1 MRSLRARLLGV
12 VVILSLVGLLA
23 ADIATYVALKS
34 FLTDRLDNST
44 TASAQ
49 AFANARGGDPR
60 DLIPRDLISAVAAN
74 AGTYVGIV
82 DQSGTAQW
90 FPIVQPGETP
100 APAPDT
106 PGTVTLDAPFTVD
119 AVSGGGQYRVVA
131 EERGPF
137 TVMIAA
143 PLSDLHAT
151 LNRLLAIEII
161 VTVAVIALV
170 IAAGLAL
177 VRLGLR
183 PLRRIEETAGAIAA
197 GDLSQRV
204 DAGPETTEV
213 GRLGAA
219 LNVMLERIE
228 EAFAARKAS
237 EDRLRRFVGDAS
249 HELRTPIAAVQAY
262 AELFDRGAR
271 HRPDDLERAMHG
283 IEKETRRMGLLV
295 DDLLLL
301 ARLDQ
306 GRPLEREPVAVDE
319 VAREAV
325 EAARMIEPERPIALS
340 TEPATVI
347 GDSARLRQVMD
358 NLLANVRSHTPDGAA
373 ASVRVSRQNGHAVIE
388 VTDSGPGLDREQAA
402 KAFERFYRAD
412 PSRSRDAGGTGLGL
426 AIVNAIAQ
434 AHGGSTMVSS
444 VPGDGATFT
453 IELPVYEPPQALHS
467 GDTGS
472 RGTLP
477 G

>member
-1 MRSLRARLLGV
+1 MLSLRARLLGV
-12 VVILSLVGLLA
+12 VAILALVGLLA
-23 ADIATYVALKS
+23 ADVATYVALRS
-34 FLTDRLDNST
+34 FLTDRLDGSI
-44 TASAQ
+44 TANA
-49 AFANARGGDPR
+49 AALANARGDPR
-60 DLIPRDLISAVAAN
+60 DLIPAIAAN
-74 AGTYVGIV
+74 PGTFVGVV
-82 DQSGTAQW
+82 DQSGAVQW
-90 FPIVQPGETP
+90 VPTRQRGLSSQIPPSTP
-100 APAPDT
+100 DEIQ
-106 PGTVTLDAPFTVD
+106 LDDPFTVD
-119 AVSGGGQYRVVA
+119 AASGGGQFRVVA
-131 EERGPF
+131 EARGPF
-137 TVMIAA
+137 TILIAT

-151 LNRLLAIEII
+151 LNRLLVIEVV
-161 VTVAVIALV
+161 VTVGVIALV

-228 EAFAARKAS
+228 EAFDERKAA
-237 EDRLRRFVGDAS
+237 EERLRRFVGDAS

-271 HRPDDLERAMHG
+271 YHPEDLERAMRG
-283 IEKETRRMGLLV
+283 ISKETRRMGLLV

-306 GRPLEREPVAVDE
+306 GRPLERAPVEVDE

-325 EAARMIEPERPIALS
+325 EAARLIEPERPIQLD

-358 NLLANVRSHTPDGAA
+358 NLLANVRSHTPSGAP
-373 ASVRVSRQNGHAVIE
+373 ASVRVSRRNGHAVIE
-388 VTDSGPGLDREQAA
+388 VADSGPGLDREQAS

-426 AIVNAIAQ
+426 AIVSAIAE
-434 AHGGSTMVSS
+434 AHGGTTAVLSA
-444 VPGDGATFT
+444 PGDGATFT
-453 IELPVYEPPQALHS
+453 IELPVYEAPREAHS
-467 GDTGS
+467 GGTGL

-477 G
+477 P